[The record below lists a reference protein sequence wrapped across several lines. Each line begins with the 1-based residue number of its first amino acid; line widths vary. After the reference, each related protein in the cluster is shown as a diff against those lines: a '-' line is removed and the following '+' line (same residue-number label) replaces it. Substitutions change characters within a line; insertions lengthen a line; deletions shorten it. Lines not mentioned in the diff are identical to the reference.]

1 MSRYVTSKKR
11 LQGRLCKTLK
21 RCKYDSVVACE
32 QALCLGKEFAPRP
45 KDCSRVITL
54 GLLMIASP
62 ILCTTHISKF
72 VRPHEKRQCGVFKN
86 MHSEDR
92 FQKTCVFGDL
102 KRLFCAAFSAPDPPG
117 GLSMRTRR
125 LWDRGFEVLD
135 FRTSSRFRF
144 KSNLEDPLL
153 KALNHL
159 NLQSLTIRQEQVNA
173 IRNVVDKSEMT
184 GSLKSPGLQILR
196 PPRQSFLVLLL
207 RPPGGSKN
215 ENVCVDEQRK
225 AA

>member
-45 KDCSRVITL
+45 KDCSQVTTL
-54 GLLMIASP
+54 GLLIIASP

-72 VRPHEKRQCGVFKN
+72 VRPHEKRQSGVFKN

-92 FQKTCVFGDL
+92 FQKTCVFGDP

-135 FRTSSRFRF
+135 FRTSTRFRF

-184 GSLKSPGLQILR
+184 GSPISLGLQILR
-196 PPRQSFLVLLL
+196 PPIV
-207 RPPGGSKN
+207 PPGRASWSSCSSPQ
-215 ENVCVDEQRK
+215 EALRTRMCV
-225 AA
+225 

>member
-1 MSRYVTSKKR
+1 
-11 LQGRLCKTLK
+11 
-21 RCKYDSVVACE
+21 
-32 QALCLGKEFAPRP
+32 
-45 KDCSRVITL
+45 
-54 GLLMIASP
+54 
-62 ILCTTHISKF
+62 
-72 VRPHEKRQCGVFKN
+72 

-92 FQKTCVFGDL
+92 FQKSRVFGDP

-135 FRTSSRFRF
+135 FRTSARFRF

-196 PPRQSFLVLLL
+196 PPRQSFLVLVL

-215 ENVCVDEQRK
+215 ENMCVDEQTKGSIAPDVLGEVNHGLYRELWRHTSHGK
-225 AA
+225 TAQERTPRD

>member
-1 MSRYVTSKKR
+1 
-11 LQGRLCKTLK
+11 
-21 RCKYDSVVACE
+21 
-32 QALCLGKEFAPRP
+32 
-45 KDCSRVITL
+45 
-54 GLLMIASP
+54 
-62 ILCTTHISKF
+62 
-72 VRPHEKRQCGVFKN
+72 

-92 FQKTCVFGDL
+92 FQKTCVFGDP

-135 FRTSSRFRF
+135 FRTSARFRF

-153 KALNHL
+153 KTLNHL

-184 GSLKSPGLQILR
+184 GSRLLPEVLKVQDSK
-196 PPRQSFLVLLL
+196 SSV
-207 RPPGGSKN
+207 PPGRASWSSCSGPQ
-215 ENVCVDEQRK
+215 EALRTRMCV
-225 AA
+225 